1 VQQLDKTA
9 LAVLKRPERRTK
21 FTALGT
27 DLVAMPSAQF
37 AERMR
42 AESKQY
48 GEIIKRIEFK
58 AT

>member
-1 VQQLDKTA
+1 VQKLEKTA
-9 LAVLKRPERRTK
+9 LAVLKSPEMRTK
-21 FTALGT
+21 FTTLGT

-48 GEIIKRIEFK
+48 GEIIKRIEIK